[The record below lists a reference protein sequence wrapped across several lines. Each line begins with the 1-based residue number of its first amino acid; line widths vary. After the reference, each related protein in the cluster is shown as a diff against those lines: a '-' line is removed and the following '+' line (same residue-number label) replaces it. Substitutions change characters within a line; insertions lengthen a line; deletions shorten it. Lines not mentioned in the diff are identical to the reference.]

1 MVIDYEQ
8 SDEDAYEPE
17 SIPGTDLPPKLE
29 EFLPKEFYPDVL
41 LVHDADDCAF
51 GDTLL
56 PNGSVEE
63 DQPSPPKRHRADT
76 SEAHRYKRVFPA
88 PTSECSSDKARVA
101 SLYLCATHL
110 GGVGHHSSV
119 YRAPFALP
127 EPLTTNSRS
136 RNGQVTVIAKI
147 AFVGSGPRQSLENE
161 AKIFDT
167 LSSEKYRHM
176 QQEWC
181 GLNVIRGLLNPVP
194 VGPVVPKF
202 YGYYV
207 PDDQG
212 KHKGLSPILLTEDC
226 GQCVDPQQLSCEAQ

>member
-1 MVIDYEQ
+1 MR
-8 SDEDAYEPE
+8 
-17 SIPGTDLPPKLE
+17 GTDLPPKLE

-76 SEAHRYKRVFPA
+76 SKAHRYKRVFPA
-88 PTSECSSDKARVA
+88 
-101 SLYLCATHL
+101 H
-110 GGVGHHSSV
+110 
-119 YRAPFALP
+119 
-127 EPLTTNSRS
+127 
-136 RNGQVTVIAKI
+136 
-147 AFVGSGPRQSLENE
+147 E
-161 AKIFDT
+161 AKIFDI

-194 VGPVVPKF
+194 VGPVTKASTKDLVQSCSQRT
-202 YGYYV
+202 V
-207 PDDQG
+207 D
-212 KHKGLSPILLTEDC
+212 SVLTRNN
-226 GQCVDPQQLSCEAQ
+226 